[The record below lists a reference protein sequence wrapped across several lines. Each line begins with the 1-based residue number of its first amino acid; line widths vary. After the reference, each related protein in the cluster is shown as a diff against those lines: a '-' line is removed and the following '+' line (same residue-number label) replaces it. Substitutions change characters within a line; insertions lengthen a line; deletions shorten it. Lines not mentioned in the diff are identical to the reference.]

1 MHANSRLR
9 ALLALLLTV
18 ALLGACGGDDDE
30 SAVDDVTTT
39 AADGEETDPGEDDDG
54 DAGTTTS
61 APTSETTTGGEGDD
75 GDDTT
80 DETFTGDADSEWC
93 ATYQEL
99 QDLPDPF
106 SGESTPEEAASM
118 FQEAFALADELV
130 EVSPP
135 DILEATE
142 RAAVA
147 LREFD
152 EILAAY
158 DYDFERLGQE
168 ATPEELE
175 QLNDPELQ
183 EASDDLEAYA
193 SQVCGIE

>member
-1 MHANSRLR
+1 MHAHSRLR
-9 ALLALLLTV
+9 VLLALLLAV

-30 SAVDDVTTT
+30 PVADDATTTT
-39 AADGEETDPGEDDDG
+39 AGDEEAAPEDGEGED
-54 DAGTTTS
+54 GTTTS
-61 APTSETTTGGEGDD
+61 APTSETTTGDEGDE

-106 SGESTPEEAASM
+106 GGESTPEEAAGM

-130 EVSPP
+130 EVAPP

-142 RAAVA
+142 RAAAA

-152 EILAAY
+152 EILSAY

-183 EASDDLEAYA
+183 EASEDLEAYA